1 MNYDLQ
7 LEREL
12 LGTIITYPESMKHLD
27 GLSDDH
33 FYDATHRDIYAEI
46 MRMVADSEKIS
57 IAKLSLNVDKAYLAN
72 IVSSQRVLDMQG
84 AASVLIELHS
94 RRFVSGVAL
103 MACDAIDRGASSAEA
118 MQLLSPLS
126 TGHALESQS
135 RTMHDSGRVT
145 DSIIEDIISQVKP
158 FSTGIKKLDDCMDG
172 GMYPKKA
179 YGIAA
184 RKKVGKTIMLG
195 TVSHNLNLAGVKH
208 LFICGEM
215 GEKEIHQR
223 VLARALDIYPSAFR
237 TGYAERPEIVQKLKD
252 YNRQAPRNTIYLD
265 APAITFDRLK
275 HVVVTAHMRHGIKG
289 FILDYWQ
296 LVAGK
301 GGRDSE
307 AFHLGEVAQWIA
319 EICRKLDIW
328 ALVAAQIN
336 QDGNTRGGE
345 GMRLAFDQVYHLQP
359 VGQDGGDITLPA
371 RWLEMMDTRYTQ
383 WANIGSPDMA
393 GLMLNEKGLFF
404 EEVASDPRYSYAQ

>member
-12 LGTIITYPESMKHLD
+12 LGTIIAYPESMRRLD
-27 GLSDDH
+27 GLMGDH
-33 FYDATHRDIYAEI
+33 FYDPTHRDLYAKI
-46 MRMVADSEKIS
+46 IQMVTSDEKIS
-57 IAKLSLNVDKAYLAN
+57 IAKLALNTDKTYLASVAGAN
-72 IVSSQRVLDMQG
+72 RVMDIAG
-84 AASVLIELHS
+84 AVGVLIELYS
-94 RRFVSGVAL
+94 RRMVYGIAR
-103 MACDAIDRGASSAEA
+103 MAGDAIDRGASSAEA
-118 MQLLSPLS
+118 LQLLAPLS
-126 TGHALESQS
+126 SGHALEAQS
-135 RTMHDSGRVT
+135 RTMNDSGKVT
-145 DSIIEDIISQVKP
+145 DSIVADITSNLRP
-158 FSTGIKKLDDCMDG
+158 FSTGMKKLDNCMEG

-195 TVSHNLNLAGVKH
+195 TISHNLNVAGVKH

-215 GEKEIHQR
+215 GEKEIQQR
-223 VLARALDIYPSAFR
+223 VLARALDIFPSAFR
-237 TGYAERPEIVQKLKD
+237 SDYAEQVVDKIKE
-252 YNRQAPRNTIYLD
+252 YNRHAPRNTIYLD
-265 APAITFDRLK
+265 APGITFDRLK
-275 HVVVTAHMRHGIKG
+275 HAVVTAHMRHGIKG

-296 LVAGK
+296 LVSGK
-301 GGRDSE
+301 DGRASE
-307 AFHLGEVAQWIA
+307 AYHLGEVAQWIA
-319 EICRKLDIW
+319 EICRKLDMW

-359 VGQDGGDITLPA
+359 IGEEGGDITMPG

-383 WANIGSPDMA
+383 WANIGSSGMA

-404 EEVASDPRYSYAQ
+404 EECEDGPKFSYA

>member
-7 LEREL
+7 LEREI
-12 LGTIITYPESMKHLD
+12 LGTIIAYPDSMRQLD
-27 GLSDDH
+27 GLIDCH
-33 FYDATHRDIYAEI
+33 FYEQTHRDLYSEI
-46 MRMVADSEKIS
+46 MRMVGDSEKIS
-57 IAKLSLNVDKAYLAN
+57 LAKLSLKSDPQYLAS
-72 IVSSQRVLDMQG
+72 IAGSQRVLDMKG
-84 AASVLIELHS
+84 AAGVLIELYTRRQIYGVS
-94 RRFVSGVAL
+94 RLA
-103 MACDAIDRGASSAEA
+103 ADAIDRGASSADA
-118 MQLLSPLS
+118 MQILSEIS
-126 TGHALESQS
+126 HSMESQA
-135 RTMHDSGRVT
+135 RTMNDSGLVT
-145 DSIIEDIISQVKP
+145 ESIISDILSDAKP
-158 FSTGIKKLDDCMDG
+158 TETGLRKLDECMDG

-195 TVSHNLNLAGVKH
+195 TISHNLNMAGVKH

-275 HVVVTAHMRHGIKG
+275 QAVVTAHLRHGIKG

-296 LVAGK
+296 LVSGK
-301 GGRDSE
+301 DGKASE
-307 AFHLGEVAQWIA
+307 AYHLGEVAQWIA
-319 EICRKLDIW
+319 EVCRKLDMW

-359 VGQDGGDITLPA
+359 VGPDGGDITMPA

-383 WANIGSPDMA
+383 WANIGSSDMA

-404 EEVASDPRYSYAQ
+404 EEVDSGANYSFG

>member
-12 LGTIITYPESMKHLD
+12 LGTIIAYPESMKRLE
-27 GLSDDH
+27 GLHDEH
-33 FYDATHRDIYAEI
+33 FYDETHRALYAEI
-46 MRMVADSEKIS
+46 LSMVANSERIS
-57 IAKLSLNVDKAYLAN
+57 IAKLALTSDAKYL
-72 IVSSQRVLDMQG
+72 SQIAASTRVLDMKG
-84 AASVLIELHS
+84 AVGVLVELYTRRLVQSMAS
-94 RRFVSGVAL
+94 
-103 MACDAIDRGASSAEA
+103 MAADAIERGASSAEA
-118 MQLLSPLS
+118 LQFLTPLTS
-126 TGHALESQS
+126 GQALEAQT
-135 RTMHDSGRVT
+135 RTMNDNGKVT
-145 DSIIEDIISQVKP
+145 EAIIHELTTSAMPSQ
-158 FSTGIKKLDDCMDG
+158 TGLTKLDECMGG

-195 TVSHNLNLAGVKH
+195 TISHNLNMAGVNH

-223 VLARALDIYPSAFR
+223 VLSRALDIYPSAFR
-237 TGYAERPEIVQKLKD
+237 SGYAEKPFIIEKLKE
-252 YNRQAPRNTIYLD
+252 YNRQVPKNTIYLD

-275 HVVVTAHMRHGIKG
+275 QAVVTAHMRHGIKG

-296 LVAGK
+296 LVSGK
-301 GGRDSE
+301 DGRNSE

-319 EICRKLDIW
+319 EVCRKLDIW

-345 GMRLAFDQVYHLQP
+345 GMRLAFDQVYHMQP
-359 VGQDGGDITLPA
+359 IGEDGGDVTMPG

-383 WANIGSPDMA
+383 WADIGSPQYA
-393 GLMLNEKGLFF
+393 GVMLNEKGLFF
-404 EEVASDPRYSYAQ
+404 EEC

>member
-1 MNYDLQ
+1 MNFDLE
-7 LEREL
+7 LEWSV
-12 LGTIITYPESMKHLD
+12 LGTLINHPESARQID
-27 GLSDDH
+27 GLEHYH
-33 FYDATHRDIYAEI
+33 FYDKVNQFIYSEI
-46 MRMVADSEKIS
+46 MQMIANNEKFS
-57 IAKLSLNVDKAYLAN
+57 ITNLALKVDKQYLMA
-72 IVSSQRVLDMQG
+72 IVKVLGVLDMQ
-84 AASVLIELHS
+84 AASSVLIELYA
-94 RRFVSGVAL
+94 RRHISDVLTSAGF
-103 MACDAIDRGASSAEA
+103 AIEKGASSVEL
-118 MQLLSPLS
+118 MQMLAPLTS
-126 TGHALESQS
+126 GDALESQTRS
-135 RTMHDSGRVT
+135 MHDSGVVT
-145 DSIIEDIISQVKP
+145 ESVIKDIESQAKP
-158 FSTGIKKLDDCMDG
+158 YSTGIGKLDECMDG

-195 TVSHNLNLAGVKH
+195 TISHNLNMAGVKH

-223 VLARALDIYPSAFR
+223 VLARALNIYPSAFR
-237 TGYAERPEIVQKLKD
+237 TGYVERPEIVQKLKY

-265 APAITFDRLK
+265 APAITFDKLK
-275 HVVVTAHMRHGIKG
+275 HSVVTAHMRHGIKG

-301 GGRDSE
+301 AGRDSE

-359 VGQDGGDITLPA
+359 VGKDGGDVTLA
-371 RWLEMMDTRYTQ
+371 GRWLEMMDTRYTQ
-383 WANIGSPDMA
+383 WANIGSEEMA
-393 GLMLNEKGLFF
+393 GLRLNEKGLFF
-404 EEVASDPRYSYAQ
+404 EECVTVTREIY

>member
-7 LEREL
+7 IEREL

-57 IAKLSLNVDKAYLAN
+57 IAKLSLNVDKAYLAS

-126 TGHALESQS
+126 TGHALEAQS

-237 TGYAERPEIVQKLKD
+237 TGYAERPETVQKLKD

-275 HVVVTAHMRHGIKG
+275 HAVVTAHMRHGIKG

-319 EICRKLDIW
+319 EICRKLDMW

-359 VGQDGGDITLPA
+359 VGEDGGDITLPA

-404 EEVASDPRYSYAQ
+404 EEVASDPRYSYA